1 MTVPLRRSA
10 PPLLSLFAI
19 AAVAAAPAPV
29 SAEDVAPPR
38 ELVAEALFLYDAMPP
53 GGRDLNLTVAL
64 ERGEEDPQTGD
75 TSLVASPRLQLAV
88 GLGDR
93 LGLTADVGLATADE
107 VALDT
112 PGASLKLL
120 LRDPG
125 DGSRT
130 GLSGSL
136 DLFGST
142 NSLDETEAGLGLGAI
157 RALGPVALR
166 AAASV
171 ATGVRSWS
179 PHVHAGLSAA
189 LALGERWRAL
199 AEVVADIQGGT
210 ADVSAGPTLKL
221 ALGERTALMAGA
233 LFEVASPRTPLF
245 TFQLTRSM

>member
-1 MTVPLRRSA
+1 MTVPSRRSA
-10 PPLLSLFAI
+10 PPVLSLVAI
-19 AAVAAAPAPV
+19 AALAAAPA
-29 SAEDVAPPR
+29 SSRAEDVSPPR
-38 ELVAEALFLYDAMPP
+38 ELVAEALFLYDAIPP

-64 ERGEEDPQTGD
+64 ERGEADPVTGD
-75 TSLVASPRLQLAV
+75 TSLVTSPRLQLAV

-93 LGLTADVGLATADE
+93 LGFTADVGLTTVDD

-120 LRDPG
+120 LRDAG
-125 DGSRT
+125 DGRRT
-130 GLSGSL
+130 GLSASL

-142 NSLDETEAGLGLGAI
+142 HSLDETEAGFGLGAI

-179 PHVHAGLSAA
+179 PHVHAGLSGA
-189 LALGERWRAL
+189 LALGARWRAL

-210 ADVSAGPTLKL
+210 AELSAGPTLKL
-221 ALGERTALMAGA
+221 ALGESTSLMAGA
-233 LFEVASPRTPLF
+233 LFEFASPRTPLF